1 MNVKH
6 HIILVDDDQN
16 IRKFLDEFLKLKGFS
31 VSSFSS
37 AEDAIPELEKG
48 NFSLAV
54 FDIVLPGMSGRDACA
69 KIRENA
75 QTANRPV
82 ILMTAIHRSTDQAQE
97 AKDEFGATEYLL
109 KPFSLDTLYQRIL
122 SLLGEEYKVADIKER
137 ETATIQGELSETSF
151 PKLLH
156 DLYALKATGLLHVSL
171 SERKK
176 VVYFMEGYP
185 IFVRSNLIRE
195 CLGKLLVRKGFIDE
209 RECEESLKRVKET
222 GRLQGTVLIEMGYLT
237 PQQLHDVLKLQATE
251 KLLEIFSWKN
261 GDYRFTH
268 AQDFKKNITRINLSP
283 ATLILQGL
291 RKYYS
296 EEMLDKI
303 LKPHLSYYPALS
315 SNPHYRFQDIEL
327 TGKDASL
334 LAECRGDRTFED
346 ILEKYPL
353 SRFENKQLLTTLLLV
368 NMLESREMPLSPE
381 EQSTL
386 FTDAP
391 EKQEKREAFLND
403 YTKIMQED
411 YFALLGISLDS
422 DTETVRKSYVQ
433 LAKKY
438 HPDRYLQ
445 DNLSNDLKQKINTL
459 FQRIGE
465 AYETLSDPVRKKNY
479 MAELTGS
486 GKKKDSEAAD
496 IIQAETSF
504 QKGLV
509 LLKVNNFAGARVELE
524 KAVNLYPKEPEYIT
538 YLAWTLFKSSG
549 KPVDKDQAKKMTLKA
564 LQMNPDLDKAHFFL
578 GHMLKDEGKEREAE
592 KRFERA
598 IQCNPN
604 NTEALRE
611 LRLFQMRKPAN
622 GKAASLLGKMFKK

>member
-1 MNVKH
+1 MNAKH

-16 IRKFLDEFLKLKGFS
+16 IRRFLDEFLKLKGFS

-37 AEDAIPELEKG
+37 AEDAIPEIEKG
-48 NFSLAV
+48 NFSIAV

-75 QTANRPV
+75 KTANRPV
-82 ILMTAIHRSTDQAQE
+82 ILMTAIHRGTEQAQE

-109 KPFSLDTLYQRIL
+109 KPFSLDTLYQKIL
-122 SLLGEEYKVADIKER
+122 NLLGEEYKVADIKDR
-137 ETATIQGELSETSF
+137 ETAIIQGEISGASF

-171 SERKK
+171 NERKK

-237 PQQLHDVLKLQATE
+237 PQQLHDVLKLQASE
-251 KLLEIFSWKN
+251 KLLEIFSWKS

-283 ATLILQGL
+283 ATLILQGF

-303 LKPHLSYYPALS
+303 LRPHLSYYPALS
-315 SNPHYRFQDIEL
+315 SNPHYRFQDIDL
-327 TGKDASL
+327 TGKDAAL
-334 LAECRGDRTFED
+334 LAECRGDRTFEE
-346 ILEKYPL
+346 ILEEYPL
-353 SRFENKQLLTTLLLV
+353 SRFENKQLLTTLLMV

-391 EKQEKREAFLND
+391 EKQEKREAFLSD
-403 YTKIMQED
+403 YTKMMQED
-411 YFALLGISLDS
+411 YFALLGVSQDS
-422 DTETVRKSYVQ
+422 DVESVRKSYVQ

-445 DNLSNDLKQKINTL
+445 DNISNDLKQKINTL

-465 AYETLSDPVRKKNY
+465 AYATLSDPVRKKNY
-479 MAELTGS
+479 LADLSGT

-496 IIQAETSF
+496 IVLAETSF

-509 LLKVNNFAGARVELE
+509 LLKVNNFAGARGELE
-524 KAVNLYPKEPEYIT
+524 KAVNLYPKEPEYII
-538 YLAWTLFKSSG
+538 YLAWTLFKSAE
-549 KPVDKDQAKKMTLKA
+549 KPVDKDQAKKMVLKA
-564 LQMNPDLDKAHFFL
+564 LQMNPDLDKGHFFL

-611 LRLFQMRKPAN
+611 LRLFQMRKPAD
-622 GKAASLLGKMFKK
+622 GKATSLLGKMFKK

>member
-1 MNVKH
+1 MTTKH
-6 HIILVDDDQN
+6 QIILVDDDQN
-16 IRKFLDEFLKLKGFS
+16 IRSFLEEFLKMKGFA
-31 VSSFSS
+31 VSSFAS
-37 AEDAIPELEKG
+37 AEEALPELAKG
-48 NFSLAV
+48 NFSIAI
-54 FDIVLPGMSGRDACA
+54 FDIVLPGMSGREACA
-69 KIRENA
+69 KIRENS

-82 ILMTAIHRSTDQAQE
+82 ILMTAIHRGSDQAQK

-109 KPFSLDTLYQRIL
+109 KPFGLDTLYQKIL
-122 SLLGEEYKVADIKER
+122 ELLGEEYKASDIKER
-137 ETATIQGELSETSF
+137 ETTTIQGSLAETAF
-151 PKLLH
+151 PRLLH
-156 DLYALKATGLLHVSL
+156 NLYALKATGLLHVTL
-171 SERKK
+171 NERKK
-176 VVYFMEGYP
+176 VIYFMEGYP

-209 RECEESLKRVKET
+209 RECEESLKKVKET

-237 PQQLHDVLKLQATE
+237 PQQLHDVLKLQASE
-251 KLLEIFSWKN
+251 KLLEIFSWTN
-261 GDYRFTH
+261 GDYRFSH

-291 RKYYS
+291 RMHYS
-296 EEMLDKI
+296 EEALDKI

-327 TGKDASL
+327 TGKDAEL
-334 LAECRGDRTFED
+334 LATCRGDKTFEE

-353 SRFENKQLLTTLLLV
+353 SRFENKQLITALLIV

-386 FTDAP
+386 FTSAP
-391 EKQEKREAFLND
+391 EKQKKRESFLND
-403 YTKIMQED
+403 YTRMMQED
-411 YFALLGISLDS
+411 FFALLGIPHEAKAED
-422 DTETVRKSYVQ
+422 VRKSYVQ

-445 DNLSNDLKQKINTL
+445 DNISNDLKQKINTL

-465 AYETLSDPVRKKNY
+465 AYETLSDATRKSVY
-479 MAELTGS
+479 LGELTGT
-486 GKKKDSEAAD
+486 GKKKSSEAAD
-496 IIQAETSF
+496 ILKAETCF

-509 LLKVNNFAGARVELE
+509 LLKVNNFAGAKKELE
-524 KAVNLYPKEPEYIT
+524 TAVQLYPKEPEYIC
-538 YLAWTLFKSSG
+538 YLAWTLFKGSD

-578 GHMLKDEGKEREAE
+578 GHMLKEEGKEREAE

-611 LRLFQMRKPAN
+611 LRLFQMRKPSD
-622 GKAASLLGKMFKK
+622 GKAAALLGKMFKK

>member
-1 MNVKH
+1 MNATH

-16 IRKFLDEFLKLKGFS
+16 IRSFLEEFLKLKGFK

-37 AEDAIPELEKG
+37 AEEAQTELARGAFSIAI
-48 NFSLAV
+48 

-69 KIRENA
+69 KLRENA
-75 QTANRPV
+75 NTASRPV
-82 ILMTAIHRSTDQAQE
+82 ILMTAVHRGTDQAQK
-97 AKDEFGATEYLL
+97 AKEEFGATEYLL
-109 KPFSLDTLYQRIL
+109 KPFSLDTLYQTIMN
-122 SLLGEEYKVADIKER
+122 LLGEEYKIVDLKDR
-137 ETATIQGELSETSF
+137 ETATIEGSITGAVF

-156 DLYALKATGLLHVSL
+156 DLYSLKATGLLHL
-171 SERKK
+171 TLNERKK
-176 VVYFMEGYP
+176 VIYFMEGYP

-195 CLGKLLVRKGFIDE
+195 CLGKLLVNKGFIDE
-209 RECEESLKRVKET
+209 RECEESLKMVKET

-251 KLLEIFSWKN
+251 KLLEIFAWTDGS
-261 GDYRFTH
+261 YRFIH

-291 RKYYS
+291 RKYFS
-296 EEMLDKI
+296 EDKLDKI
-303 LKPHLSYYPALS
+303 LNSHLSYYPALS

-327 TGKDASL
+327 TDKDVAL
-334 LAECRGDRTFED
+334 LGECRGDKTFEE

-368 NMLESREMPLSPE
+368 KMLESRENPLSPE

-386 FTDAP
+386 FTSAP
-391 EKQEKREAFLND
+391 EKQEKREQFLSD
-403 YTKIMQED
+403 YAKMMQGD
-411 YFALLGISLDS
+411 YFALLNVKHEAS
-422 DTETVRKSYVQ
+422 TEEVRKSYVQ

-445 DNLSNDLKQKINTL
+445 DNLSNDLKQKINAL

-465 AYETLSDPVRKKNY
+465 AYETLSNPVQKNEY
-479 MAELTGS
+479 LKELTGK
-486 GKKKDSEAAD
+486 GDKKGSEATD
-496 IIQAETSF
+496 IIMAETAF

-509 LLKVNNFAGARVELE
+509 MLKVNDFAKARVELE
-524 KAVNLYPKEPEYIT
+524 KAVKLYAKEPEYICH
-538 YLAWTLFKSSG
+538 LAWAIFKDSEND
-549 KPVDKDQAKKMTLKA
+549 VDRDQAKKMILKA
-564 LQMNPDLDKAHFFL
+564 MQMNPDMDKAHFYL
-578 GHMLKDEGKEREAE
+578 GHILKEEGKTREAE

-611 LRLFQMRKPAN
+611 LRLFQMRKPSD
-622 GKAASLLGKMFKK
+622 GKASSLLGKMFKK

>member
-1 MNVKH
+1 MATQH
-6 HIILVDDDQN
+6 HIVLVDDDQN
-16 IRKFLDEFLKLKGFS
+16 IRRFLDEFLKLKGFK
-31 VSSFSS
+31 VSSFAS
-37 AEDAIPELEKG
+37 AEDALPVLNKG
-48 NFSLAV
+48 DFSIAV

-69 KIRENA
+69 KIRENK

-82 ILMTAIHRSTDQAQE
+82 ILMTAIHRGTEQVQK
-97 AKDEFGATEYLL
+97 AKEEYGATEYLL
-109 KPFSLDTLYQRIL
+109 KPFSLDTLYQKIL
-122 SLLGEEYKVADIKER
+122 ELLGEEYKVPDIKDR
-137 ETATIQGELSETSF
+137 ETVTIQGSLSPTAF

-171 SERKK
+171 NERKK
-176 VVYFMEGYP
+176 VVYFVEGYP

-209 RECEESLKRVKET
+209 RECEESLKMVKET
-222 GRLQGTVLIEMGYLT
+222 GRLQGTVLIEMGFLT
-237 PQQLHDVLKLQATE
+237 PQQLHDVLKLQASE
-251 KLLEIFSWKN
+251 KLLEIFSWPK
-261 GDYRFTH
+261 GEYRFSH

-296 EEMLDKI
+296 EEALDKI
-303 LKPHLSYYPALS
+303 LAPYLSYYPALS
-315 SNPHYRFQDIEL
+315 TNPHYRFQDIEL
-327 TGKDASL
+327 TAKDVTM
-334 LAECRGDRTFED
+334 LAECRGDKTFEEM
-346 ILEKYPL
+346 LEKYPL
-353 SRFENKQLLTTLLLV
+353 SKFENKQLFVALV
-368 NMLESREMPLSPE
+368 MVKMLESREMPLSPE

-386 FTDAP
+386 FTTSP
-391 EKQEKREAFLND
+391 EKQEKRESFLND
-403 YTKIMQED
+403 YTRMMQQD
-411 YFALLGISLDS
+411 FFVLLGIQQTAS
-422 DTETVRKSYVQ
+422 TEEVRKSYVQ

-445 DNLSNDLKQKINTL
+445 DNISNDLKQKINAL
-459 FQRIGE
+459 FQRISE
-465 AYETLSDPVRKKNY
+465 AYETLTDAARRKAY
-479 MAELTGS
+479 LDELTGN
-486 GKKKDSEAAD
+486 GKKKNMEAAD
-496 IIQAETSF
+496 ILKAETAF

-509 LLKVNNFAGARVELE
+509 LLKVNNFVEARKELE
-524 KAVNLYPKEPEYIT
+524 KAVNLYSKEPEYLC
-538 YLAWTLFKSSG
+538 YLAWTLFKSAES
-549 KPVDKDQAKKMTLKA
+549 PVEKDQAKKMILQS

-611 LRLFQMRKPAN
+611 LRLFQMRKPTS